1 MIEQVLTMKR
11 TAALCLVGAFCSL
24 NAQAQKIQV
33 KGNLVDG
40 TGEPLIGATVKVKGN
55 AGVGAVTDFDGNFI
69 ISVPSENSTLVFTYV
84 GMKTK
89 EVKVGKKR
97 ELKLTLEDDNAIGE
111 VVVVGY
117 GQQKKA
123 SVVGAITQTT
133 GKVLERAGGV
143 SDIGSALT
151 GNLPGVITSSSSGM
165 PGDEDPKIVIRGVSS
180 WNSSDPLVLV
190 DGIERPMSSV
200 DIHSVQSISVLKD
213 ASATAVYGVK
223 GANGVI
229 LITTKRGT
237 EGKAKISASA
247 SSALKLVSKLPE
259 TYGSADALYY
269 VNQAIKHELGLSPSS
284 WGDIRST
291 EFIDKY
297 NAPAGSIDPETGL
310 LMSERYPDVDWQKE
324 LFKDYA
330 MSYNAN
336 VNIAGGTK
344 AVKYY
349 AAIDYQHEGDLFR
362 EWENNRGYTSG
373 YGFNRINV
381 RSNLD
386 FQLTKTTTLKA
397 NLSGSH
403 GIRKSPYG
411 LDKGSW
417 AETQLWQAAYSAP
430 HDTFLPQY
438 SDGTWGY
445 FPKDEQG
452 SPNSVTQLALH
463 GEQATTTTRINT
475 DFTLEQDLSFITKG
489 LKASAIVSWDNVFV
503 EASRGVND
511 LDHAAQYKY
520 IDPITGVVTY
530 KQKPGGKNNFDFVE
544 TIAWKTDAGALNN
557 NLTQRNLF
565 YQAQLYWG
573 RKFGQHDVTAMG
585 VFNRSERATGSQFT
599 NYREDWAFRTTYNYA
614 DRYMLE
620 YNGAYNGSEKFSKD
634 NRFAFFNSG
643 AIGWNVA
650 NEKWFKP
657 VAETKVFG
665 RNLVDILKLRYSY
678 GEIGEDNVWERW
690 LYQTTWAYG
699 GKTHLDS
706 TNPGNESIYTWYKEA
721 KVGNPDI
728 HWEKAIKQNFGIDYA
743 FLGGLVA
750 GSLEFFNEKRSDIMI
765 AGSSRSVP
773 FYFGASAPYMN
784 KGRTKTTGYELEV
797 RLKYD
802 FANGIHAYANM
813 NMTHAKNV
821 VTEHDD
827 PVMLPSYQKN
837 VGYSI
842 GQAKS
847 YLDNG
852 TAQSWDDVIAMTPH
866 NTNDNQKLPGQYIIT
881 DFNGDGVI
889 DTNDSAPYGFTGTP
903 QNTYNATI
911 GIDYKGF
918 SIYAQFYGVTNV
930 SRYVA
935 FNSLPKPYLHT
946 VFKEGAHWSTST
958 PDGIPSL
965 RMNSTPSYY
974 EGTRFL
980 YDGSFCRLKNLEVA
994 YTWNG
999 GWIKSL
1005 GLSMLKVYVN
1015 GNNLFLWTDMPD
1027 DRESNFA
1034 GTGLASQGAY
1044 PTMKRINFGFKLE
1057 L

>member
-55 AGVGAVTDFDGNFI
+55 ASVGAVTDFDGNFS
-69 ISVPSENSTLVFTYV
+69 ISVPSENSILVFTYV

-89 EVKVGKKR
+89 EVKIGTKR
-97 ELKLTLEDDNAIGE
+97 EFKLTLEDDNAIGE

-291 EFIDKY
+291 DFIDKY
-297 NAPAGSIDPETGL
+297 NAPAGSIDPETGF

-362 EWENNRGYTSG
+362 EWNNNRGYTSG

-445 FPKDEQG
+445 FPKDPQG
-452 SPNSVTQLALH
+452 SPNSVTNLALS
-463 GEQATTTTRINT
+463 GEQSTTTTRINT
-475 DFTLEQDLSFITKG
+475 D
-489 LKASAIVSWDNVFV
+489 
-503 EASRGVND
+503 
-511 LDHAAQYKY
+511 
-520 IDPITGVVTY
+520 
-530 KQKPGGKNNFDFVE
+530 
-544 TIAWKTDAGALNN
+544 
-557 NLTQRNLF
+557 
-565 YQAQLYWG
+565 
-573 RKFGQHDVTAMG
+573 
-585 VFNRSERATGSQFT
+585 
-599 NYREDWAFRTTYNYA
+599 
-614 DRYMLE
+614 
-620 YNGAYNGSEKFSKD
+620 
-634 NRFAFFNSG
+634 
-643 AIGWNVA
+643 
-650 NEKWFKP
+650 
-657 VAETKVFG
+657 
-665 RNLVDILKLRYSY
+665 LR
-678 GEIGEDNVWERW
+678 
-690 LYQTTWAYG
+690 
-699 GKTHLDS
+699 
-706 TNPGNESIYTWYKEA
+706 
-721 KVGNPDI
+721 
-728 HWEKAIKQNFGIDYA
+728 
-743 FLGGLVA
+743 
-750 GSLEFFNEKRSDIMI
+750 
-765 AGSSRSVP
+765 SSRIFP
-773 FYFGASAPYMN
+773 LLQ
-784 KGRTKTTGYELEV
+784 R
-797 RLKYD
+797 D
-802 FANGIHAYANM
+802 
-813 NMTHAKNV
+813 
-821 VTEHDD
+821 
-827 PVMLPSYQKN
+827 
-837 VGYSI
+837 
-842 GQAKS
+842 
-847 YLDNG
+847 
-852 TAQSWDDVIAMTPH
+852 
-866 NTNDNQKLPGQYIIT
+866 
-881 DFNGDGVI
+881 
-889 DTNDSAPYGFTGTP
+889 
-903 QNTYNATI
+903 
-911 GIDYKGF
+911 
-918 SIYAQFYGVTNV
+918 
-930 SRYVA
+930 
-935 FNSLPKPYLHT
+935 
-946 VFKEGAHWSTST
+946 
-958 PDGIPSL
+958 
-965 RMNSTPSYY
+965 
-974 EGTRFL
+974 
-980 YDGSFCRLKNLEVA
+980 
-994 YTWNG
+994 
-999 GWIKSL
+999 
-1005 GLSMLKVYVN
+1005 
-1015 GNNLFLWTDMPD
+1015 
-1027 DRESNFA
+1027 
-1034 GTGLASQGAY
+1034 
-1044 PTMKRINFGFKLE
+1044 
-1057 L
+1057 